1 MCMNLVILAGVLVAA
16 APAAA
21 SAATSE
27 FYELQSAASK

>member
-1 MCMNLVILAGVLVAA
+1 MNLVILAGVVAA